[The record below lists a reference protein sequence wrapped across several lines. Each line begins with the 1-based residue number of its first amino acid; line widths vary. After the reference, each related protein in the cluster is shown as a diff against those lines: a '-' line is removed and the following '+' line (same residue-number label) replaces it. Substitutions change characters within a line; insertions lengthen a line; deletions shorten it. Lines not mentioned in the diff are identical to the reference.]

1 MIGFFLNSCGIWIF
15 CMKNANFLR
24 KVFEQIQGHRARDYL
39 GYDVYKRLAL
49 FSLFFP
55 NTGWTVVTKS
65 FLGNCQILLLVSHG
79 IYPSVKNYSLRW
91 KVTEKKEKFTHQV
104 KACQQVWASTVRSFE
119 IAFKSSPKSFKSGSI
134 KYTQVKFVLRMHR

>member
-1 MIGFFLNSCGIWIF
+1 MMYIKDWLYFPFFS
-15 CMKNANFLR
+15 
-24 KVFEQIQGHRARDYL
+24 QILDEL
-39 GYDVYKRLAL
+39 LYD
-49 FSLFFP
+49 
-55 NTGWTVVTKS
+55 VTKS
-65 FLGNCQILLLVSHG
+65 FLCNCQILLLVSHG

-134 KYTQVKFVLRMHR
+134 KYTQVKFVLCMHR